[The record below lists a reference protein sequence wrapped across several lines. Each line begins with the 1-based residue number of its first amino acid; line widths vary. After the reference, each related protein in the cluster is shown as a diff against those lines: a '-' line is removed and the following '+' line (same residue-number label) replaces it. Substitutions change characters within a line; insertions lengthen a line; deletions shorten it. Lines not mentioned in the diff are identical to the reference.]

1 MRFRS
6 FSFKN
11 FLLYL
16 LAALI
21 YPVYA
26 YISAEQKMLKFID
39 ALTITGLVFLLIGVI
54 YTFIRHGDFDISEY
68 VTRRS
73 IRKGNFKPFS
83 AFKEDK
89 KESRKDT
96 INYPFCIAALLL
108 LAAGILTA
116 CFY

>member
-39 ALTITGLVFLLIGVI
+39 ALTITGLVFLVIGVI

-73 IRKGNFKPFS
+73 IRKGNFKPFR
-83 AFKEDK
+83 ALKEDK

-96 INYPFCIAALLL
+96 INYHFCIAAILL
-108 LAAGILTA
+108 LAAGIMTA
-116 CFY
+116 FY